1 MVLCVVHLYLL
12 LRNSL
17 QFRCSERARLQS
29 GSHVCTVCLSQE
41 MEHIFLA
48 LDDSGDN
55 LISEDE
61 FDDLCVAIRLRFVKT
76 DEPTLLE
83 TYLPGESYKIRS
95 YAVTD
100 LRPSLVGGSQV
111 MGNCSQV

>member
-1 MVLCVVHLYLL
+1 
-12 LRNSL
+12 
-17 QFRCSERARLQS
+17 
-29 GSHVCTVCLSQE
+29 

-55 LISEDE
+55 LISQDE

-83 TYLPGESYKIRS
+83 TYLPGESYKRS
-95 YAVTD
+95 
-100 LRPSLVGGSQV
+100 R
-111 MGNCSQV
+111 

>member
-12 LRNSL
+12 LRNPL
-17 QFRCSERARLQS
+17 QFRCSERAMLQS
-29 GSHVCTVCLSQE
+29 GSHICTVCLSQE

-83 TYLPGESYKIRS
+83 TYLPGESYKLRS
-95 YAVTD
+95 YECAD
-100 LRPSLVGGSQV
+100 LRPSLAGATQV
-111 MGNCSQV
+111 TGYC

>member
-1 MVLCVVHLYLL
+1 M
-12 LRNSL
+12 LRK
-17 QFRCSERARLQS
+17 
-29 GSHVCTVCLSQE
+29 GPHVWAACLSQE

-55 LISEDE
+55 LISQDE

-83 TYLPGESYKIRS
+83 TYLPGESYKRS
-95 YAVTD
+95 
-100 LRPSLVGGSQV
+100 R
-111 MGNCSQV
+111 